1 MYRIKF
7 ITPTWQCDKYLQC
20 LVQNLGEML
29 YSVRQ
34 VRLGIGKGEE
44 MGGGGVGGYQNEGE
58 GGEGMREE
66 EAREVG
72 NGIRERSG

>member
-1 MYRIKF
+1 MFGSKF
-7 ITPTWQCDKYLQC
+7 RRK
-20 LVQNLGEML
+20 VV

-44 MGGGGVGGYQNEGE
+44 MGGGGVGGGYQNEGE

-72 NGIRERSG
+72 NGIKERGVDEGK